1 MSLVRSYPGTD
12 IAVALSAIIALAD
25 GANDDRVGTAQ
36 SSDGGDSDPDGV
48 ASREPPHSAGPK
60 AGVGVEGQPLL
71 LAVLADVVRVW
82 GDATATESAPHEVS
96 ALIHT
101 TTCHVKAAAQCDVL
115 L

>member
-1 MSLVRSYPGTD
+1 MSLVRSYPSTD

-25 GANDDRVGTAQ
+25 GPNDDRLGTAQ
-36 SSDGGDSDPDGV
+36 SSYGGDSDGV

-96 ALIHT
+96 APIHAT
-101 TTCHVKAAAQCDVL
+101 MCHVKATAQCDVL